1 MSTIRWSPA
10 SQAEATEAD
19 NGQTIDLI
27 DYWRSIV
34 KRKTAIL
41 GFAAA
46 VALVAAAVVLSIT
59 PIYRATTAIL
69 IETGRANVVAIDDV
83 YSGVSQSREYIQTQL
98 EIIKSRQVAVRTIT
112 ALELWDHSE
121 FNPRQTEPGV
131 LSNLQSLLGLSEA
144 RRYDDWTQ
152 EQLIAAVYPKFE
164 SRRSIELVRLSQLVK
179 VNFESADPNLAA
191 RVANEL
197 ARQYIESDLNARYEM
212 TRQASNWLQER
223 LADLKTSLTDSERR
237 LQDYRERTGILDT
250 KGIAQSGAGQQIS
263 DINQRLIEARI
274 RLAETET
281 AYRQISR
288 APQGADFSD
297 IPAVLRNPSVS
308 EAKRVQADAERAFNE
323 VKQRYGFEH
332 PRYLAAQSEM
342 QSAGANLKR
351 QVDNVVASLTR
362 EFEVAQGTIRALES
376 TLGQTRSNVQN
387 LNRQEFE
394 LGVLE
399 RDAQANREML
409 SLFINRAKET
419 SAASDLQTTVAR
431 VVDAAVAPERPV
443 KPKKTQIVLIALVL
457 ALFMGALVSLL
468 LEQLDRTLKTTDDV
482 ERKLGVPLLTTLPLL
497 NATDGARAQ
506 SSHLLID
513 QPNCVF
519 AEAVRT
525 ARSGVLLSAI
535 DEPHRVIL
543 VTSTL
548 PGEGKSTFAVNLA
561 VAHAKTQRTLL
572 IDADMRRPSL
582 AKSFDLPLSGA
593 GLSEL
598 VAGTV
603 PSNQCLLK
611 LKGTELT
618 VLPSGK
624 LPPNPLELLS
634 SDRFTQALDKLKA
647 HFDIIIIDS
656 PPIEL
661 VSDALMISVHA
672 SGVIYVAKAFET
684 PTAMI
689 KKGLERLRRAN
700 GPLIGVVL
708 NQFDFLQA
716 HKYHGDQS
724 GYGQYG
730 YGETGYGHGYVTPT
744 KT

>member
-10 SQAEATEAD
+10 NDAASTEAD
-19 NGQTIDLI
+19 SGQTIDLI

-34 KRKTAIL
+34 KRKNAIL
-41 GFAAA
+41 AFAAA
-46 VALVAAAVVLSIT
+46 VAVVTAAIVLAIT

-98 EIIKSRQVAVRTIT
+98 EIIKSRQVAVRTIV
-112 ALELWDHSE
+112 ALKLWDHSE
-121 FNPRQTEPGV
+121 FDPRETEPGT
-131 LSNLQSLLGLSEA
+131 LSNVKSLMGLGEA
-144 RRYDDWTQ
+144 LKPNEWT
-152 EQLIAAVYPKFE
+152 EEMLVAAVYAKFE
-164 SRRSIELVRLSQLVK
+164 SRRTIELVRLSQLVK
-179 VNFESADPNLAA
+179 VHFESADPNLAA

-197 ARQYIESDLNARYEM
+197 ARQYIESDLNARYDM
-212 TRQASNWLQER
+212 TRQASNWLQDR
-223 LADLKTSLTDSERR
+223 LADLKTKLTESERR
-237 LQDYRERTGILDT
+237 LQEYRDKAGIIDT
-250 KGIAQSGAGQQIS
+250 KGFAQSGAGQQIS

-281 AYRQISR
+281 AYRQISK
-288 APQGADFSD
+288 APKDADFSD
-297 IPAVLRNPSVS
+297 IPAVLRNPSVG
-308 EAKRVQADAERAFNE
+308 EAKRAQGESERKFSE
-323 VKQRYGFEH
+323 VSQRYGFEH
-332 PRYLAAQSEM
+332 PRFLAAKSELE
-342 QSAGANLKR
+342 SASANLKR

-362 EFEVAQGTIRALES
+362 EYEVAQGTIRALES
-376 TLGQTRSNVQN
+376 TLVQTRSNVQN
-387 LNRQEFE
+387 LNRKEFE

-399 RDAQANREML
+399 REAQANREML

-431 VVDAAVAPERPV
+431 VVDAAVAPEHPV

-457 ALFMGALVSLL
+457 ALMVGALLALL
-468 LEQLDRTLKTTDDV
+468 IEQLDRTLKTTDDV

-497 NATDGARAQ
+497 NAADGARAQ

-513 QPNCVF
+513 QPNSVF

-561 VAHAKTQRTLL
+561 LAHAKTQRTLL

-582 AKSFDLPLSGA
+582 AKSFDLPMAGA

-603 PSNQCLLK
+603 ASNHSLLK
-611 LKGTELT
+611 LEGTELSILT
-618 VLPSGK
+618 SGS

-634 SDRFTQALDKLKA
+634 SDRFTQTLDKLKT

-689 KKGLERLRRAN
+689 KKGLQRLRRSNA
-700 GPLIGVVL
+700 PLIGVVL
-708 NQFDFLQA
+708 NQFDFVQA

-730 YGETGYGHGYVTPT
+730 YGETGYGQAYVTPT